1 MITREHLRIMYRT
14 SIPLYFLCVCK
25 RSLQKRLFSRIVL
38 VHDYIVGR
46 YRESGNVSYFRTC
59 SRSSGAACRSSGA
72 ACRSSGTTC
81 RSSGAACRSSD
92 ATCRSSGATC
102 RSSGATC
109 RWRDDIGDVRRVRL
123 ASPASRARWLP
134 GVSLALVPR
143 LGGLARAGSP
153 AHRRLARAGSS
164 ARCRALSTSAEQ
176 LVISARRLALAAVR
190 LAC

>member
-59 SRSSGAACRSSGA
+59 SRSSGAACR
-72 ACRSSGTTC
+72 
-81 RSSGAACRSSD
+81 
-92 ATCRSSGATC
+92 
-102 RSSGATC
+102 
-109 RWRDDIGDVRRVRL
+109 WRDDIGDVVRVRL
-123 ASPASRARWLP
+123 ASPASRSRWFP
-134 GVSLALVPR
+134 GSVVSLALVPR
-143 LGGLARAGSP
+143 LARAGSP
-153 AHRRLARAGSS
+153 

>member
-72 ACRSSGTTC
+72 
-81 RSSGAACRSSD
+81 
-92 ATCRSSGATC
+92 
-102 RSSGATC
+102 TC
-109 RWRDDIGDVRRVRL
+109 RWRDDIGDVMLVRL
-123 ASPASRARWLP
+123 ASPASRSRWFP
-134 GVSLALVPR
+134 GSVVSLALVPR

-153 AHRRLARAGSS
+153 AHWRLARAGYP
-164 ARCRALSTSAEQ
+164 ARCRALFQRRTTSHFGKTSCVSSCAP
-176 LVISARRLALAAVR
+176 RLLDSNSVRSYASVRSYTAVCLMAFGGDFLLSFVR
-190 LAC
+190 

>member
-72 ACRSSGTTC
+72 ACRS
-81 RSSGAACRSSD
+81 A
-92 ATCRSSGATC
+92 
-102 RSSGATC
+102 GATC
-109 RWRDDIGDVRRVRL
+109 RWRDDIGDVMRVRL
-123 ASPASRARWLP
+123 ASPASRSRWLP
-134 GVSLALVPR
+134 GLV
-143 LGGLARAGSP
+143 
-153 AHRRLARAGSS
+153 
-164 ARCRALSTSAEQ
+164 
-176 LVISARRLALAAVR
+176 
-190 LAC
+190 